1 MNVRELQRK
10 LSQWATQDKERK
22 FFDLYKLVM
31 NEEWLRAAHAHVRQN
46 RGSVTAGMDGITMK
60 VFEERLEENL
70 RQLREDLKAGTFTPT
85 PVRRVTI
92 REEKAGGRVKV
103 RRLGIPA
110 IRDRIVQEALRM
122 VLEPIYEADFHD
134 RSYGFRPNRCTM
146 DAVTFLRNRILAPTS
161 RYFWIIEGD
170 IASYFDTIN
179 HRKLLR
185 VLKRRIR
192 DCKFLQLVWKFLR
205 AGVMEGKLFR
215 DTRRGTPQGGI
226 ASPALANVY
235 LHELDRYME
244 QYTGLSLRE
253 KHKRRKQ
260 GLANFLY
267 VRYGDDFVA
276 LCNGT
281 KAQAEAMR
289 QELHQF
295 LKANL
300 KLELSL
306 EKTKVTHVDDGFK
319 FLGFWLQRRVGRNGK
334 RVPKILIPQEAPRAL
349 LGKIRR
355 ALNPATHRDSVKTK
369 VIALNRIIQGWGRYY
384 QYTSSPK
391 AVFHKL
397 DYHVFWLMAHWLG
410 RKYQLSIPKVLQR
423 FHRGSSLGTATLTV
437 AHLSELPTKRYL
449 ARVIPNPYLVPPDQK
464 LWREDLFSL
473 DAFWNGIER
482 RPGQTDW
489 RDHVIERDGPVC
501 RVCDSEYPVWEL
513 ELDHIQPRGRYKRA
527 DDADHLE
534 NFQLLCSIHHQTKT
548 QKSRHVLS
556 RMKGQLSCTVLNGEG
571 GETGR

>member
-10 LSQWATQDKERK
+10 LSQWATQDKERQ

-31 NEEWLRAAHAHVRQN
+31 KEEWLRAAHAHVRQN

-70 RQLREDLKAGTFTPT
+70 RQLHEDLKAGTFVPL
-85 PVRRVTI
+85 PVRRVAI

-122 VLEPIYEADFHD
+122 VLEPIYEADFHE

-161 RYFWIIEGD
+161 RYYWVIEGD

-185 VLKRRIR
+185 VLKRRIQDR
-192 DCKFLQLVWKFLR
+192 KLLRLIWQFLR

-215 DTRRGTPQGGI
+215 DTKRGTPQGGI

-235 LHELDRYME
+235 LHELDRYMAR
-244 QYTGLSLRE
+244 YTGLSLRA
-253 KHKRRKQ
+253 KRQRRKQ

-267 VRYGDDFVA
+267 VRYGDDFIV

-295 LKANL
+295 LKADL

-319 FLGFWLQRRVGRNGK
+319 FLGFWLQRKVGRKGT
-334 RVPKILIPQEAPRAL
+334 RVTKILILQEAPRAF

-355 ALNPATHRDSVKTK
+355 ALKPATHRDSVKTK

-397 DYHVFWLMAHWLG
+397 DYQVFWLMAHWLG
-410 RKYQLSIPKVLQR
+410 RKYQLSVPKVLQR
-423 FHRGSSLGTATLTV
+423 FHRRSSLGTATLTV
-437 AHLSELPTKRYL
+437 AHLGELPTKRYL
-449 ARVIPNPYLVPPDQK
+449 ARVIPNPYLAPLDHK
-464 LWREDLFSL
+464 LQREELFSL
-473 DAFWNGIER
+473 DAFWTGTEA

-489 RDHVIERDGPVC
+489 RDYVIERDGPVC
-501 RVCDSEYPVWEL
+501 RVCGGEYPVWEL

-527 DDADHLE
+527 DDADRPE

-548 QKSRHVLS
+548 QESRHVLS
-556 RMKGQLSCTVLNGEG
+556 RMKGELSSTVLNGEG
-571 GETGR
+571 GESGR

>member
-1 MNVRELQRK
+1 MNVGELQRK

-31 NEEWLRAAHAHVRQN
+31 KEEWLRTAHAHVRQN
-46 RGSVTAGMDGITMK
+46 RGSVTAGTDGITMK

-70 RQLREDLKAGTFTPT
+70 RQLHEDLKAGTFAPT
-85 PVRRVTI
+85 PVRRVAI

-185 VLKRRIR
+185 VLKRRIHDR
-192 DCKFLQLVWKFLR
+192 KLLQLVWKFLR
-205 AGVMEGKLFR
+205 AGGLEGKLFR
-215 DTRRGTPQGGI
+215 DTKRGTPQGGI

-253 KHKRRKQ
+253 KQKRRKQ

-267 VRYGDDFVA
+267 VRYGDDFVV

-295 LKANL
+295 LKVDL

-319 FLGFWLQRRVGRNGK
+319 FLGFWLQRRVGMNGK
-334 RVPKILIPQEAPRAL
+334 RVPKILIPQDAPRAF
-349 LGKIRR
+349 LGKMRR
-355 ALNPATHRDSVKTK
+355 ALKPATHRDSVKTK
-369 VIALNRIIQGWGRYY
+369 IIALNRIIQGWGRYY

-423 FHRGSSLGTATLTV
+423 F
-437 AHLSELPTKRYL
+437 
-449 ARVIPNPYLVPPDQK
+449 
-464 LWREDLFSL
+464 
-473 DAFWNGIER
+473 
-482 RPGQTDW
+482 
-489 RDHVIERDGPVC
+489 
-501 RVCDSEYPVWEL
+501 
-513 ELDHIQPRGRYKRA
+513 
-527 DDADHLE
+527 
-534 NFQLLCSIHHQTKT
+534 
-548 QKSRHVLS
+548 
-556 RMKGQLSCTVLNGEG
+556 
-571 GETGR
+571 